1 MSYAEVLAKLA
12 SVLPFHQ
19 TTQYTP
25 LPLLSLPPPS
35 LCPSQQPPSLPLP
48 SSIQFT
54 TFISSVE
61 SLFGLLNGDDIYN
74 TYIQINEQV
83 DILAYV
89 YSRIFLYLFLALFI
103 YAVLNLFTSLIIAA
117 YEISQVMTY
126 CLSCDMVLVSI
137 VDHVMGHVMLT
148 SYLRTRTLL

>member
-1 MSYAEVLAKLA
+1 M
-12 SVLPFHQ
+12 
-19 TTQYTP
+19 
-25 LPLLSLPPPS
+25 
-35 LCPSQQPPSLPLP
+35 
-48 SSIQFT
+48 
-54 TFISSVE
+54 E

-83 DILAYV
+83 DVLAYV

-117 YEISQVMTY
+117 YEISKVMTY